1 MPGSAFAGPFWLV
14 RVYFNN
20 VVWFSAKGVSMK
32 RECLGILF
40 LLLLGSAAWA
50 DLTLHFQSPWRD
62 DATRSEYVPHVLGGA
77 GGDYNPHFGDNSS
90 TMMKT
95 DGDGWFTYTW
105 VGKTLA
111 DFQDWMSFNIKACP
125 NTADINYNQNNCV
138 AWGSYEF
145 KIGEFFGAETELW
158 VYTKADG
165 SYEKSFMAP
174 GSKIVWFKSPW
185 GNRALP
191 QMIFGADSILMRFI
205 PGDASKCGWFYGSIT
220 PAMMAGNPVQS
231 AYFVRYKA
239 PWYTFPA
246 DSDAVVELAG
256 SLASADTV
264 YVDGTAGVPE
274 VTLEIGS
281 KGECFDPTRRLHVYH
296 PWRTNTSYRDSAFYI
311 SVDNNI
317 MNQPTPLSAE
327 GEYKYWRHID
337 FDDSLVSSPKWN
349 STWAWVQ
356 FYRGQ
361 NEWPPHK
368 YFDDD
373 ERPLASE
380 IFPAGIYEVW
390 MFASTSMHVKD
401 FVFYP
406 LEPKVVR
413 LLSPWDD
420 MSPSMLVASMD
431 DTVKMGPLPMDRQK
445 DTCGWYEGTYY
456 KHADSWEV
464 YFKQTFGMD
473 YYSMSGIAAEGKDL
487 GEPVRLDSVLMVRD
501 TVWVHP
507 YPVSSSAPLLDTKF
521 PNHLGRCP
529 EMKISAMVVD
539 WAGESYA
546 DNIDVDFG
554 GIYNGNP
561 YTSIWGLNQNGEL
574 DTLKTCSG
582 HVPGMVVDTLVNGL
596 PARVDSLFYPWNQC
610 SAAHEIEKWF
620 VPQVVATDAA
630 GKEYTN
636 ATCRDIDLTL
646 DEEGFWLADFTNED
660 DCNDTINPGFYPVDD
675 FEYLDSAKTVKNPKF
690 DWNVNG
696 CRHNYSFAMKI
707 SAQFQYIPGQY
718 FEFRG
723 DDDVWV
729 YINNRLV
736 VDIGGCHSPVEGAVN
751 LDTMGLVEGQMYP
764 FHIFFSERNATGSNF
779 KMRTSINLQTEKRY
793 FPVEQHT
800 DDGTIEYVIL
810 QILTEENLTCDI
822 SSVGK
827 VDTTLAESSFILY
840 GQTALQEGEVLK
852 PGVNY
857 GGIAINENMAGF
869 VIDTAAIV
877 RTRSL
882 PPGMYM
888 LDFYLVADPTQRS
901 QVFFEVPEYPLPDIA
916 FADAAGEVFDPQG
929 YNLLMEPM
937 GLPGDN
943 GSKDTLMAFVS
954 YPVSIM
960 VTYIGQV
967 CADCIVTV
975 DLTTVDSLSF
985 LDANGQPI
993 TIVTTDSTG
1002 YATFY
1007 VMGYAAVTNASFTVS
1022 GAQVA
1027 NKIVWGNIN
1036 LMEPPVPFASKGY
1049 MYDRDGDGVPDSLYV
1064 PFSDALDEDI
1074 PDTLSWSFG
1083 DSTWKVTAS
1092 VDAVRGLVQNGSD
1105 IVVTADSLLDRVFTG
1120 DSKAPYLGGLHYH
1133 YTYWD
1138 EDQGDSIS
1146 LSMNGT
1152 IEDRVGPIL
1161 MSAIVTPGTDK
1172 LTTLTLLLSEGTLD
1186 TNLAAEDLFNFR
1198 IWRMGAEASLQMVQ
1212 PRVTRMQN
1220 GVRYDLYFYGDETV
1234 VLPAVGDSVRLMPG
1248 VLRDLSGNAPHLE
1261 NPWVR
1266 IIGGQRLLVDVP
1278 GLVTLTE
1285 ERALETLAWEEGV
1298 KPLRMDTEM
1307 SLKDAIE
1314 QTGLPGQMLN
1324 YNMQE
1329 LALTAGD
1336 TVSVDSIRIVW
1347 NVSYF
1352 SSLGQFVNHADGTV
1366 ACTDPAIFNGDCRT
1380 NPAKIFLAW
1389 NARSD
1394 KGRLVGTGAYISK
1407 LEWKVMAGKEKIGDR
1422 DDTFT
1427 MGVRRGK

>member
-337 FDDSLVSSPKWN
+337 FEDSLVSSPKWN

>member
-1 MPGSAFAGPFWLV
+1 
-14 RVYFNN
+14 
-20 VVWFSAKGVSMK
+20 MK

-125 NTADINYNQNNCV
+125 NTADINYNQNNCI
-138 AWGSYEF
+138 AWGSNEF

-337 FDDSLVSSPKWN
+337 FEDSLVSSPKWN

-420 MSPSMLVASMD
+420 MSPSMLVASMG

-675 FEYLDSAKTVKNPKF
+675 FEYLDSAKTLKNPKF

-993 TIVTTDSTG
+993 TNVTTDSTG

-1427 MGVRRGK
+1427 MGVKRGK

>member
-1 MPGSAFAGPFWLV
+1 
-14 RVYFNN
+14 
-20 VVWFSAKGVSMK
+20 MK
-32 RECLGILF
+32 RVCLGVLAVF
-40 LLLLGSAAWA
+40 LLGSIAWA

-62 DATRSEYVPHVLGGA
+62 DATRSDYVPHVLGGA
-77 GGDYNPHFGDNSS
+77 GGDYNPHFDATST
-90 TMMKT
+90 TMMKA
-95 DGDGWFTYTW
+95 DGNGWFTYTW
-105 VGKTLA
+105 VGKSLA
-111 DFQDWMSFNIKACP
+111 DFQEWMSFNIKGCP
-125 NTADINYNQNNCV
+125 NTADYNYNQNNCV
-138 AWGSYEF
+138 PWGSNEF
-145 KIGEFFGAETELW
+145 RMGEFFGTETELW
-158 VYTKADG
+158 LYTKADG

-185 GNRALP
+185 GNKSLP
-191 QMIFGADSILMRFI
+191 QMIFGADSVLMRFI
-205 PGDASKCGWFYGSIT
+205 PGEASKCGWFYGSVT
-220 PAMMAGNPVQS
+220 PTMMSSNPVQS
-231 AYFVRYKA
+231 AYFIRYKS
-239 PWYTFPA
+239 PWYAVPA
-246 DSDAVVELAG
+246 DSDAVIDLSVALA
-256 SLASADTV
+256 ASDTI
-264 YVDGTAGVPE
+264 YVDGTSAAPE
-274 VTLEIGS
+274 ASLTMGT
-281 KGECFDPTRRLHVYH
+281 KGECFDPTRVLHVYH
-296 PWRTNTSYRDSAFYI
+296 PWRSNTSYRDSAFYI
-311 SVDNNI
+311 TIGNNI
-317 MNQPTPLSAE
+317 LNQPTPLAAD
-327 GEYKYWRHID
+327 GKYKYWREIS
-337 FDDSLVSSPKWN
+337 FDDTLVSSPKWN
-349 STWAWVQ
+349 STMAQVQ
-356 FYRGQ
+356 LLRGQ
-361 NEWPPHK
+361 NEWPQHP
-368 YFDDD
+368 YFEEAD
-373 ERPLASE
+373 RPLASDL
-380 IFPAGIYEVW
+380 FPAGIYETW
-390 MFASTSMHVKD
+390 MFASTSLGVKD
-401 FVFYP
+401 FVYYP

-420 MSPSMLVASMD
+420 MSPSMLIVSMD
-431 DTVKMGPLPMDRQK
+431 DTVKMGPLPLDRQK

-456 KHADSWEV
+456 KHTDEWKV
-464 YFKQTFGMD
+464 YFKQTFGME
-473 YYSMSGIAAEGKDL
+473 YYSMSGIV
-487 GEPVRLDSVLMVRD
+487 GENKPAGEAVYLDSVLKVRD

-507 YPVSSSAPLLDTKF
+507 YPVSSSAPLLDVAF

-539 WAGESYA
+539 WAGESYP

-561 YTSIWGLNQNGEL
+561 YTTIWGMNQNGEM
-574 DTLKTCSG
+574 DSLKTCGG
-582 HVPGMVVDTLVNGL
+582 HVTGMVLPKLVNGL
-596 PARVDSLFYPWNQC
+596 PARVDSLDYPWYQC

-729 YINNRLV
+729 FIDNRLA

-751 LDTMGLVEGQMYP
+751 LDTMGLEEGKIYP

-793 FPVEQHT
+793 FPVEEPT
-800 DDGTIEYVIL
+800 SDGTIEYTIL

-827 VDTTLAESSFILY
+827 VDTTLAESVFILY
-840 GQTALQEGEVLK
+840 GQNAVKDGETLK
-852 PGVNY
+852 PGLNY
-857 GGIAINENMAGF
+857 GGINISENMAGF

-877 RTRSL
+877 RARAL
-882 PPGMYM
+882 PPGMYV
-888 LDFYLVADPTQRS
+888 LRFYLVADPS
-901 QVFFEVPEYPLPDIA
+901 QSSEVYFEVPEYPLPDIA
-916 FADAAGEVFDPQG
+916 FADAAGEPFDPTG
-929 YNLLMEPM
+929 YNLLLERM
-937 GLPGDN
+937 GLPENN

-954 YPVSIM
+954 YPVTIM

-975 DLTTVDSLSF
+975 DLSTTDSLSF

-993 TIVTTDSTG
+993 TSVTTDSTG

-1007 VMGYAAVTNASFTVS
+1007 VMGYAAVNDASFTVS
-1022 GAQVA
+1022 GGEVA
-1027 NKIVWGNIN
+1027 NKLVWGGIN
-1036 LMEPPVPFASKGY
+1036 MMEPPVPYAGKGY
-1049 MYDRDGDGVPDSLYV
+1049 MYDRDGDGIADSLYI
-1064 PFSDALDEDI
+1064 PFSEPFDTDI
-1074 PDTLSWSFG
+1074 PDTLAWSFG
-1083 DSTWKVTAS
+1083 DSAWHVTTPVES
-1092 VDAVRGLVQNGSD
+1092 VRSLIQNGSD
-1105 IVVTADSLLDRVFTG
+1105 IVITADNLVENVFTG
-1120 DSKAPYLGGLHYH
+1120 GNKDVYQGGLHYH

-1138 EDQGDSIS
+1138 EDKGDSIS

-1152 IEDRVGPIL
+1152 VEDRIGPVL
-1161 MSAIVTPGTDK
+1161 LSAIVTPGKDK
-1172 LTTLTLLLSEGTLD
+1172 LTTLTLLLSEATLD
-1186 TNLAAEDLFNFR
+1186 TSLGAIDMFDFT
-1198 IWRMGAEASLQMVQ
+1198 IWRMGEEVSQQMVV
-1212 PRVTRMQN
+1212 PRMTRMQN
-1220 GVRYDLYFYGDETV
+1220 GVRYDLYFYGDETA

-1248 VLRDLSGNAPHLE
+1248 VIRDLNGNVPHIA

-1285 ERALETLAWEEGV
+1285 ERAIETAQWESSVTPMAIPPEQ
-1298 KPLRMDTEM
+1298 

-1324 YNMQE
+1324 YDLQE
-1329 LALTAGD
+1329 LGLTASD
-1336 TVSVDSIRIVW
+1336 TVSIDSIRIVW

-1352 SSLGQFVNHADGTV
+1352 STLGQFVNKAKGSI
-1366 ACTDPAIFNGDCRT
+1366 ACSDPVIFNGDCRT
-1380 NPAKIFLAW
+1380 NPAKVFLAW
-1389 NARSD
+1389 NGRSD

-1407 LEWKVMAGKEKIGDR
+1407 LDWKVMAGHKAVGKR

>member
-125 NTADINYNQNNCV
+125 NTADINYNQNNCI
-138 AWGSYEF
+138 AWGSNEF

-420 MSPSMLVASMD
+420 MSPSMLVASMG

-675 FEYLDSAKTVKNPKF
+675 FEYLDSAKTLKNPKF

-993 TIVTTDSTG
+993 TNVTTDSTG

-1427 MGVRRGK
+1427 MGVKRGK

>member
-125 NTADINYNQNNCV
+125 NTADINYNQNNCI
-138 AWGSYEF
+138 AWGSNEF

-337 FDDSLVSSPKWN
+337 FEDSLVSSPKWN

-420 MSPSMLVASMD
+420 MSPSMLVASMG

-764 FHIFFSERNATGSNF
+764 FHIFFSERHATGSNF

-993 TIVTTDSTG
+993 TSVTTDSTG

>member
-1 MPGSAFAGPFWLV
+1 
-14 RVYFNN
+14 
-20 VVWFSAKGVSMK
+20 MK

-125 NTADINYNQNNCV
+125 NTADINYNQNNCI
-138 AWGSYEF
+138 AWGSNEF

-337 FDDSLVSSPKWN
+337 FEDSLVSSPKWN

-420 MSPSMLVASMD
+420 MSPSMLVASMG

-993 TIVTTDSTG
+993 TSVTTDSTG

>member
-1 MPGSAFAGPFWLV
+1 
-14 RVYFNN
+14 
-20 VVWFSAKGVSMK
+20 MK

-125 NTADINYNQNNCV
+125 NTADINYNQNNCI
-138 AWGSYEF
+138 AWGSNEF

-793 FPVEQHT
+793 FPVEEPT
-800 DDGTIEYVIL
+800 TDGTIEYVIL

-993 TIVTTDSTG
+993 TSVTTDSTG

-1064 PFSDALDEDI
+1064 PFSDALDEDV

-1172 LTTLTLLLSEGTLD
+1172 LTTLTLLLSEGSLD

>member
-1 MPGSAFAGPFWLV
+1 
-14 RVYFNN
+14 
-20 VVWFSAKGVSMK
+20 MK
-32 RECLGILF
+32 RVCLGVLILF
-40 LLLLGSAAWA
+40 LLGSIAWA
-50 DLTLHFQSPWRD
+50 DLTVHLQSPFRN
-62 DATRSEYVPHVLGGA
+62 DATASDYIPHIVGGVT
-77 GGDYNPHFGDNSS
+77 DYNPGFGPMSK
-90 TMMKT
+90 TMMT
-95 DGDGWFTYTW
+95 SEGDHWYVYTW
-105 VGKTLA
+105 EGKTIA
-111 DFQDWMSFNIKACP
+111 DFQDWQDFEFKACP
-125 NTADINYNQNNCV
+125 NTDDYNYNNNNCV
-138 AWGSYEF
+138 SWTQGGKTRITA
-145 KIGEFFGAETELW
+145 FFGSETEIWL
-158 VYTKADG
+158 YTDVTDK
-165 SYEKSFMAP
+165 SYRVSFMAP

-185 GNRALP
+185 GNKALP
-191 QMIFGADSILMRFI
+191 QMIFGTDSVLMRFS
-205 PGDASKCGWFYGSIT
+205 PGDASKCGWFYGSVT
-220 PAMMAGNPVQS
+220 PAMMSSNPVQS

-239 PWYTFPA
+239 PWYAVPA
-246 DSDAVVELAG
+246 DSNAVIDLSATLA
-256 SLASADTV
+256 AADTI
-264 YVDGTAGVPE
+264 YVDGTSGTHEASL
-274 VTLEIGS
+274 TIGEN
-281 KGECFDPTRRLHVYH
+281 GECFDPTRVLHVYH
-296 PWRTNTSYRDSAFYI
+296 PWRSNTSYRDSAFYI
-311 SVDNNI
+311 KIDNNI
-317 MNQPTPLSAE
+317 LNQPTPLESD
-327 GEYKYWRHID
+327 GEYKYWRHISFHD
-337 FDDSLVSSPKWN
+337 TLVGSSQWN
-349 STWAWVQ
+349 SSMAYVQ
-356 FYRGQ
+356 LLRGQ
-361 NEWPPHK
+361 NEWPQHP
-368 YFDDD
+368 YFGEG

-380 IFPAGIYEVW
+380 LFPTGVYEVW
-390 MFASTSMHVKD
+390 MFASTSMGVKD
-401 FVFYP
+401 FVYYP

-420 MSPSMLVASMD
+420 MSPSMLIVSMD
-431 DTVKMGPLPMDRQK
+431 DTVKMGPLPLDRQK

-456 KHADSWEV
+456 KHTDEWKV
-464 YFKQTFGMD
+464 YFKQTFGME
-473 YYSMSGIAAEGKDL
+473 YYSMSGIV
-487 GEPVRLDSVLMVRD
+487 GENKPAGEAVYLDSVLKVRD

-507 YPVSSSAPLLDTKF
+507 YPVSSSAPLLDVAF

-539 WAGESYA
+539 WAGESYP

-561 YTSIWGLNQNGEL
+561 YTTIWGMNQNGEM
-574 DTLKTCSG
+574 DSLKTCGG
-582 HVPGMVVDTLVNGL
+582 HVTGMVLPKLVNGL
-596 PARVDSLFYPWNQC
+596 PARVDSLDYPWYQC

-729 YINNRLV
+729 FIDNRLA

-751 LDTMGLVEGQMYP
+751 LDTMGLEEGKIYP

-793 FPVEQHT
+793 FPVEEPT
-800 DDGTIEYVIL
+800 SDGTIEYTIL

-827 VDTTLAESSFILY
+827 VDTTLAESVFILY
-840 GQTALQEGEVLK
+840 GQNAVKDGETLK
-852 PGVNY
+852 PGLNY
-857 GGIAINENMAGF
+857 GGINISENMAGF

-877 RTRSL
+877 RARAL
-882 PPGMYM
+882 PPGMYV
-888 LDFYLVADPTQRS
+888 LRFYLVADPS
-901 QVFFEVPEYPLPDIA
+901 QSSEVYFEVPEYPLPDIA
-916 FADAAGEVFDPQG
+916 FADAAGEPFDPTG
-929 YNLLMEPM
+929 YNLLLERM
-937 GLPGDN
+937 GLPENN
-943 GSKDTLMAFVS
+943 GSKDTLMACVS
-954 YPVSIM
+954 YPVTIM

-975 DLTTVDSLSF
+975 DLSTTDSLSF

-993 TIVTTDSTG
+993 TSVTTDSTG

-1007 VMGYAAVTNASFTVS
+1007 VMGYAAVNDASFTVS
-1022 GAQVA
+1022 GGEVA
-1027 NKIVWGNIN
+1027 NKLVWGGIN
-1036 LMEPPVPFASKGY
+1036 MMEPPVPYAGKGY
-1049 MYDRDGDGVPDSLYV
+1049 MYDRDGDGIADSLYI
-1064 PFSDALDEDI
+1064 PFSEPFDTDI
-1074 PDTLSWSFG
+1074 PDTLAWSFG
-1083 DSTWKVTAS
+1083 DSAWHVTTP
-1092 VDAVRGLVQNGSD
+1092 VENVRSLIQNGSD
-1105 IVVTADSLLDRVFTG
+1105 LVITADNLVEKVFTG
-1120 DSKAPYLGGLHYH
+1120 GNKDVYQGGLHYH

-1138 EDQGDSIS
+1138 EDKGDSIS

-1152 IEDRVGPIL
+1152 VEDRIGPVL
-1161 MSAIVTPGTDK
+1161 LSAIVTPGKDK
-1172 LTTLTLLLSEGTLD
+1172 LTTLTLLLSEATLD
-1186 TNLAAEDLFNFR
+1186 TSLGAIDMFDFT
-1198 IWRMGAEASLQMVQ
+1198 IWRMGEEVSQQMVV
-1212 PRVTRMQN
+1212 PRMTRMQN
-1220 GVRYDLYFYGDETV
+1220 GVRYDLYFYGDETA

-1248 VLRDLSGNAPHLE
+1248 VIRDLNGNVPHIA

-1285 ERALETLAWEEGV
+1285 ERAIETAQWENSVTPVAIPPEQ
-1298 KPLRMDTEM
+1298 

-1324 YNMQE
+1324 YDLQE
-1329 LALTAGD
+1329 LGLTASD
-1336 TVSVDSIRIVW
+1336 TVSIDSIRIVW

-1352 SSLGQFVNHADGTV
+1352 STLGQFVNKAKGSI
-1366 ACTDPAIFNGDCRT
+1366 ACSDPVIFNGDCRT
-1380 NPAKIFLAW
+1380 NPAKVFLAW
-1389 NARSD
+1389 NGRSD

-1407 LEWKVMAGKEKIGDR
+1407 LDWKVMAGRKAVGKR

>member
-1 MPGSAFAGPFWLV
+1 
-14 RVYFNN
+14 
-20 VVWFSAKGVSMK
+20 MK

-158 VYTKADG
+158 VYTKTDG

-337 FDDSLVSSPKWN
+337 FEDSLVSSPKWN

-420 MSPSMLVASMD
+420 MSPSMLVASMG

-975 DLTTVDSLSF
+975 DLTTADSLSF

-993 TIVTTDSTG
+993 TSVTTDSTG

-1064 PFSDALDEDI
+1064 PFSDALDDDI

-1092 VDAVRGLVQNGSD
+1092 VDVVRGLVQNGSD

>member
-1 MPGSAFAGPFWLV
+1 
-14 RVYFNN
+14 
-20 VVWFSAKGVSMK
+20 MK
-32 RECLGILF
+32 RACLGVFF
-40 LLLLGSAAWA
+40 LLLCGQIAWA
-50 DLTLHFQSPWRD
+50 DLILHFQSPWRG

-77 GGDYNPHFGDNSS
+77 GGDYNPHFDANSS
-90 TMMKT
+90 TMMKS

-105 VGKTLA
+105 MGKTLA

-125 NTADINYNQNNCV
+125 NTADYNFNQNNCV
-138 AWGSYEF
+138 AWGSNEF
-145 KIGEFFGAETELW
+145 KMGEFFGTETELW
-158 VYTKADG
+158 LYTEADG
-165 SYEKSFMAP
+165 TYEKSFMAP

-185 GNRALP
+185 GNKALP
-191 QMIFGADSILMRFI
+191 QMIFGADSVLMRFI
-205 PGDASKCGWFYGSIT
+205 PGDASKCGWFYGSVT
-220 PAMMAGNPVQS
+220 PTMMAANPIQS

-239 PWYTFPA
+239 PWYSFPA
-246 DSDAVVELAG
+246 DSAAVVELAAV
-256 SLASADTV
+256 LAAADTV
-264 YVDGTAGVPE
+264 YVDGTADAPE
-274 VTLEIGS
+274 AALEIGS
-281 KGECFDPTRRLHVYH
+281 KGECFDPTRVLHVYH

-317 MNQPTPLSAE
+317 MNQPTPLTAE
-327 GEYKYWRHID
+327 GEYKYWRHIS

-361 NEWPPHK
+361 NEWPQHK
-368 YFDDD
+368 YFDDA
-373 ERPLASE
+373 ERPLATDL
-380 IFPAGIYEVW
+380 FPAGIYETW
-390 MFASTSMHVKD
+390 MFASTSLHVKD
-401 FVFYP
+401 FVYYP
-406 LEPKVVR
+406 PEPKVVR

-420 MSPSMLVASMD
+420 MSPSMFVVSMD

-456 KHADSWEV
+456 KHVDDWGV

-473 YYSMSGIAAEGKDL
+473 YYSMGGIAVEGKDL
-487 GEPVRLDSVLMVRD
+487 GEAVHLDSVLKVRD

-507 YPVSSSAPLLDTKF
+507 YPVSSSAPLLDVAF

-546 DNIDVDFG
+546 DAIDVDFG
-554 GIYNGNP
+554 NIYNGNP
-561 YTSIWGLNQNGEL
+561 YTSVWGLNQNGEM
-574 DTLKTCSG
+574 DTLKTCGG
-582 HVPGMVVDTLVNGL
+582 HVLGMVQDKLVNGL
-596 PARVDSLFYPWNQC
+596 PARVDSLVYPWNQC

-646 DEEGFWLADFTNED
+646 DEEGFWLADFTNEN
-660 DCNDTINPGFYPVDD
+660 DCNDTLNPGFYPIDD

-690 DWNVNG
+690 DWNVSG

-729 YINNRLV
+729 FIDNRLA
-736 VDIGGCHSPVEGAVN
+736 VDIGGCHNPVEGAVN
-751 LDTMGLVEGQMYP
+751 LDTMGLEEGKIYP

-857 GGIAINENMAGF
+857 GGITINENMAGF

-877 RTRSL
+877 RARAL

-888 LDFYLVADPTQRS
+888 LDFYLVADPSQRS
-901 QVFFEVPEYPLPDIA
+901 QVYFEVPEYPLPDIA
-916 FADAAGEVFDPQG
+916 FADAMGQPFDPKG

-954 YPVSIM
+954 YPVTIM

-975 DLTTVDSLSF
+975 DLTTADSLSF

-993 TIVTTDSTG
+993 TSVTTDSTG

-1007 VMGYAAVTNASFTVS
+1007 VMGFAAVNDASFMVS
-1022 GAQVA
+1022 GSQVA
-1027 NKIVWGNIN
+1027 NKLVWDGIN

-1049 MYDRDGDGVPDSLYV
+1049 MYDRDGDGVPDSLHI
-1064 PFSDALDEDI
+1064 PFSDKLDTDV
-1074 PDTLSWSFG
+1074 PDTLAWSFG
-1083 DSTWKVTAS
+1083 DSTWKTTTT
-1092 VDAVRGLVQNGSD
+1092 VDEVRALIWNESD
-1105 IVVTADSLLDRVFTG
+1105 IVITADSLIPKVFTG
-1120 DSKAPYLGGLHYH
+1120 GNKEIYQGGLHYH

-1138 EDQGDSIS
+1138 EDKGDSIS
-1146 LSMNGT
+1146 LSMNGVV
-1152 IEDRVGPIL
+1152 EDKVGPIL

-1186 TNLAAEDLFNFR
+1186 TNLAAADLFNFK
-1198 IWRMGAEASLQMVQ
+1198 IWRMGAEASLQMVT

-1220 GVRYDLYFYGDETV
+1220 GVRYDLYFYGDETM

-1248 VLRDLSGNAPHLE
+1248 VLRDLNGNVPHIA

-1285 ERALETLAWEEGV
+1285 ERALETLAWEGGA
-1298 KPLRMDTEM
+1298 KPLAVDPEM

-1314 QTGLPGQMLN
+1314 QYGLPGQMLN

-1336 TVSVDSIRIVW
+1336 SVSIDSIRIVW
-1347 NVSYF
+1347 SVSYF
-1352 SSLGQFVNHADGTV
+1352 STLGQFVNHMDGTI
-1366 ACTDPAIFNGDCRT
+1366 ACSDPVVFNGDCRT
-1380 NPAKIFLAW
+1380 NPAKVFLAW

-1407 LEWKVMAGKEKIGDR
+1407 LEWKVVAGNETVGKR

-1427 MGVRRGK
+1427 VGVRRGK

>member
-1 MPGSAFAGPFWLV
+1 
-14 RVYFNN
+14 
-20 VVWFSAKGVSMK
+20 MK

-158 VYTKADG
+158 VYTKTDG

-337 FDDSLVSSPKWN
+337 FEDSLVSSPKWN

-420 MSPSMLVASMD
+420 MSPSMLVASMG

-975 DLTTVDSLSF
+975 DLTTADSLSF

-993 TIVTTDSTG
+993 TSVTTDSTG

-1064 PFSDALDEDI
+1064 PFSDALDDDI

-1092 VDAVRGLVQNGSD
+1092 VDVVRGLVQNGSD

-1407 LEWKVMAGKEKIGDR
+1407 LEWKVMAGKEIIGDR

>member
-1 MPGSAFAGPFWLV
+1 
-14 RVYFNN
+14 
-20 VVWFSAKGVSMK
+20 MK

-158 VYTKADG
+158 VYTKTDG

-337 FDDSLVSSPKWN
+337 FEDSLVSSPKWN

-420 MSPSMLVASMD
+420 MSPSMLVASMG

-975 DLTTVDSLSF
+975 DLTTADSLSF

-993 TIVTTDSTG
+993 TSVTTDSTG

-1064 PFSDALDEDI
+1064 PFSDVLDDDI

-1092 VDAVRGLVQNGSD
+1092 VDVVRGLVQNGSD

>member
-1 MPGSAFAGPFWLV
+1 
-14 RVYFNN
+14 
-20 VVWFSAKGVSMK
+20 MK

-158 VYTKADG
+158 VYTKTDG

-337 FDDSLVSSPKWN
+337 FEDSLVSSPKWN

-420 MSPSMLVASMD
+420 MSPSMLVASMG

-975 DLTTVDSLSF
+975 DLTTADSLSF

-993 TIVTTDSTG
+993 TSVTTDSTG

-1064 PFSDALDEDI
+1064 PFSDVLDDDI

-1092 VDAVRGLVQNGSD
+1092 VDVVRGLVQNGSD

-1234 VLPAVGDSVRLMPG
+1234 VLPAVGDSVRLMPS

>member
-1 MPGSAFAGPFWLV
+1 
-14 RVYFNN
+14 
-20 VVWFSAKGVSMK
+20 MK
-32 RECLGILF
+32 RACLGVFF
-40 LLLLGSAAWA
+40 LLLCGQIAWA
-50 DLTLHFQSPWRD
+50 DLILHFQSPWRG

-77 GGDYNPHFGDNSS
+77 GGDYNPHFDANSS
-90 TMMKT
+90 TMMKS

-125 NTADINYNQNNCV
+125 NTADYNFNQNNCV
-138 AWGSYEF
+138 AWGSNEF
-145 KIGEFFGAETELW
+145 KMGEFFGTETELW
-158 VYTKADG
+158 LYTEADG
-165 SYEKSFMAP
+165 TYEKSFMAP

-185 GNRALP
+185 GNKALP
-191 QMIFGADSILMRFI
+191 QMIFGADSVLMRFI
-205 PGDASKCGWFYGSIT
+205 PGDASKCGWFYGSVT
-220 PAMMAGNPVQS
+220 PTMMAANPIQS

-239 PWYTFPA
+239 PWYSFPA
-246 DSDAVVELAG
+246 DSAAVVELAAV
-256 SLASADTV
+256 LAAADTV
-264 YVDGTAGVPE
+264 YVDGTADAPE
-274 VTLEIGS
+274 AALEIGS
-281 KGECFDPTRRLHVYH
+281 KGECFDPTRVLHVYH

-317 MNQPTPLSAE
+317 MNQPTPLTAE
-327 GEYKYWRHID
+327 GEYKYWRHIS

-361 NEWPPHK
+361 NEWPQHK
-368 YFDDD
+368 YFDDA
-373 ERPLASE
+373 ERPLATDL
-380 IFPAGIYEVW
+380 FPAGIYETW
-390 MFASTSMHVKD
+390 MFASTSLHVKD
-401 FVFYP
+401 FVYYP
-406 LEPKVVR
+406 PEPKVVR

-420 MSPSMLVASMD
+420 MSPSMFVVSMD

-456 KHADSWEV
+456 KHVDDWGV

-473 YYSMSGIAAEGKDL
+473 YYSMGGIAAEGKDL
-487 GEPVRLDSVLMVRD
+487 GEAVHLDSVLKVRD

-507 YPVSSSAPLLDTKF
+507 YPVSSSAPLLDVAF

-546 DNIDVDFG
+546 DAIDVDFG
-554 GIYNGNP
+554 NIYNGNP
-561 YTSIWGLNQNGEL
+561 YTSVWGLNQNGEM
-574 DTLKTCSG
+574 DTLKTCGG
-582 HVPGMVVDTLVNGL
+582 HVLGMVQDKLVNGL
-596 PARVDSLFYPWNQC
+596 PARVDSLVYPWNQC

-646 DEEGFWLADFTNED
+646 DEEGFWLADFTNEN
-660 DCNDTINPGFYPVDD
+660 DCNDTLNPGFYPIDD

-690 DWNVNG
+690 DWNVSG

-729 YINNRLV
+729 FIDNRLA
-736 VDIGGCHSPVEGAVN
+736 VDIGGCHNPVEGAVN
-751 LDTMGLVEGQMYP
+751 LDTMGLEEGKIYP

-857 GGIAINENMAGF
+857 GGITINENMAGF

-877 RTRSL
+877 RARAL

-888 LDFYLVADPTQRS
+888 LDFYLVADPSQRS
-901 QVFFEVPEYPLPDIA
+901 QVYFEVPEYPLPDIA
-916 FADAAGEVFDPQG
+916 FADAMGQPFDPKG

-954 YPVSIM
+954 YPVTIM

-975 DLTTVDSLSF
+975 DLTTADSLSF

-993 TIVTTDSTG
+993 TSVTTDSTG

-1007 VMGYAAVTNASFTVS
+1007 VMGFAAVNDASFMVS
-1022 GAQVA
+1022 GSQVA
-1027 NKIVWGNIN
+1027 NKLVWDGIN

-1049 MYDRDGDGVPDSLYV
+1049 MYDRDGDGVPDSLHI
-1064 PFSDALDEDI
+1064 PFSDKLDTDV
-1074 PDTLSWSFG
+1074 PDTLAWSFG
-1083 DSTWKVTAS
+1083 DSTWKTTTT
-1092 VDAVRGLVQNGSD
+1092 VDDVRALIWNESD
-1105 IVVTADSLLDRVFTG
+1105 IVITADSLIPKVFTG
-1120 DSKAPYLGGLHYH
+1120 GNKEIYQGGLHYH

-1138 EDQGDSIS
+1138 EDKGDSIS
-1146 LSMNGT
+1146 LSMNGVV
-1152 IEDRVGPIL
+1152 EDKVGPIL

-1186 TNLAAEDLFNFR
+1186 TNLAAADLFNFK
-1198 IWRMGAEASLQMVQ
+1198 IWRMGTEASLQMVT

-1220 GVRYDLYFYGDETV
+1220 GVRYDLYFYGDETM

-1248 VLRDLSGNAPHLE
+1248 VLRDLNGNVPHIA

-1285 ERALETLAWEEGV
+1285 ERALETLAWEGGV
-1298 KPLRMDTEM
+1298 KTLAVDPEM

-1314 QTGLPGQMLN
+1314 QYGLPGQMLN

-1336 TVSVDSIRIVW
+1336 SVSIDSIRIVW
-1347 NVSYF
+1347 SVSYF
-1352 SSLGQFVNHADGTV
+1352 STLGQFVNHMDGTI
-1366 ACTDPAIFNGDCRT
+1366 ACSDPVVFNGDCRT
-1380 NPAKIFLAW
+1380 NPAKVFLAW

-1407 LEWKVMAGKEKIGDR
+1407 LEWKVVAGNETVGKR

-1427 MGVRRGK
+1427 VGVRRGK

>member
-125 NTADINYNQNNCV
+125 NTADINYNQNNCI
-138 AWGSYEF
+138 AWGSNEF

-337 FDDSLVSSPKWN
+337 FEDSLVSSPKWN

-420 MSPSMLVASMD
+420 MSPSMLVASMG

-539 WAGESYA
+539 WAGESYDDA
-546 DNIDVDFG
+546 IDVDFG
-554 GIYNGNP
+554 NIYNGNP
-561 YTSIWGLNQNGEL
+561 YTSIWGKNQNGEL
-574 DTLKTCSG
+574 DTLKTCGG
-582 HVPGMVVDTLVNGL
+582 HVLGMVQPMLVNGL
-596 PARVDSLFYPWNQC
+596 PARVDSLVYPWYQC

-636 ATCRDIDLTL
+636 ATCRDIDLSL

-729 YINNRLV
+729 YIDNRLV

-993 TIVTTDSTG
+993 TSVTTDSTG